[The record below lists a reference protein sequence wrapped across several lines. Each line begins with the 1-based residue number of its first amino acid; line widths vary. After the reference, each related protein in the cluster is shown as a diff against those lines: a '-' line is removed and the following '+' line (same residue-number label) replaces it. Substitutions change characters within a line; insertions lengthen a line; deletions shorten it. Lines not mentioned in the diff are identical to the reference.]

1 MSYKE
6 TELDTGMR
14 ETPISCFLE
23 RRALQT
29 EAGADPRR
37 KMLTRR
43 EGGRKVLRREI
54 PDGPQGEPAQCVVE
68 NRGRLLEEVGSE

>member
-6 TELDTGMR
+6 TELDPGVR

-23 RRALQT
+23 RRVLQT
-29 EAGADPRR
+29 EAGADLRR

-54 PDGPQGEPAQCVVE
+54 PDPLMVPREKPHNG
-68 NRGRLLEEVGSE
+68 

>member
-6 TELDTGMR
+6 TELDTGVR
-14 ETPISCFLE
+14 EIPISCFLE

-29 EAGADPRR
+29 EVGADLRR

-43 EGGRKVLRREI
+43 EVLRREI
-54 PDGPQGEPAQCVVE
+54 PDTLMVPREKPHNAQ
-68 NRGRLLEEVGSE
+68 

>member
-1 MSYKE
+1 MSSKE
-6 TELDTGMR
+6 TEVDTGVR

-29 EAGADPRR
+29 EAGADLRR

-43 EGGRKVLRREI
+43 EGGRNVLRREI
-54 PDGPQGEPAQCVVE
+54 PDTLMAPREKPHNG
-68 NRGRLLEEVGSE
+68 